1 MEYNM
6 NENRNYVIFSVS
18 TIGNSIIDLL
28 NDAIEEISDSKLT
41 KILEK

>member
-6 NENRNYVIFSVS
+6 YEDRNYVIFSVS

-28 NDAIEEISDSKLT
+28 NDAIEEILNSKLT